1 MDMIISL
8 ENEDDDTAAE
18 ASSRDKNFNV
28 TNPRVP
34 PMDGLRTH
42 KHQGSRTSLSA
53 ESSKAVNWVHSIP
66 WYLKPVMPG
75 FCNLFNS
82 AMRWGSLI
90 YISASIAKILI
101 SGMELVLSVF
111 CTSEVDSQETG
122 FKVMLVRSGHCHS
135 RSCPCC
141 SFEFDRI
148 LTEITQPC
156 VHTCD
161 GLFICQLYSLHDLL
175 EETDCKEDTSLTFPF
190 ASFVS
195 LSQLVII
202 VI

>member
-75 FCNLFNS
+75 FCNLCNS

-111 CTSEVDSQETG
+111 APARLIRKRLVSKSCWCGVGIVTLGLVLVAALNLTG
-122 FKVMLVRSGHCHS
+122 S
-135 RSCPCC
+135 
-141 SFEFDRI
+141 
-148 LTEITQPC
+148 
-156 VHTCD
+156 
-161 GLFICQLYSLHDLL
+161 
-175 EETDCKEDTSLTFPF
+175 
-190 ASFVS
+190 
-195 LSQLVII
+195 
-202 VI
+202 